1 MQLSSSLTNY
11 VLGAFSS
18 SPTDSYCTVMSHSPV
33 PRSCTL
39 HVFNHAIRVVRSRA
53 SHSQT
58 SRPESVSQSTR
69 MFLTSVVSASR
80 KRFSKRATSWRV
92 MQAMA
97 CVVRN
102 FGIIQCFAGWRAD
115 IAAHSYGRPYN
126 SKLSRG
132 RWARR
137 QDCPTPSNS
146 HRSCAPSH
154 NRADTSAQTT
164 YAMNVRRCG
173 SMR

>member
-1 MQLSSSLTNY
+1 
-11 VLGAFSS
+11 
-18 SPTDSYCTVMSHSPV
+18 MSHSPV

-39 HVFNHAIRVVRSRA
+39 HVFNQAIRVVLSRA

-58 SRPESVSQSTR
+58 SRPESVSQSIR

-80 KRFSKRATSWRV
+80 NRFSNRATSWRV

-102 FGIIQCFAGWRAD
+102 FGIIQCYACWRAD
-115 IAAHSYGRPYN
+115 RGIRPYN
-126 SKLSRG
+126 FRLSRG

-137 QDCPTPSNS
+137 QDCPTRSNYR
-146 HRSCAPSH
+146 RSCAPSH

-164 YAMNVRRCG
+164 YAMNVHRCG
-173 SMR
+173 SKR